1 MEKVLS
7 LPILGPLL
15 SLLRSRKF
23 MVGVITLVADMIVA
37 QAPDL
42 QPIRT
47 EIVAVLTVLGGIL
60 ISAIAYEDGKEK
72 SATRVFNIGTEST
85 DDAVG

>member
-15 SLLRSRKF
+15 NLLKSRKF
-23 MVGVITLVADMIVA
+23 MVGVITLVADMIVT
-37 QAPDL
+37 QVPEL

-47 EIVAVLTVLGGIL
+47 EIITVLTVVGSIL